1 MSVTDPVSAHPE
13 RAFQILDEPGVGV
26 LVLDRDM
33 QVTWVNA
40 YVADILSTSEE
51 EILGCDAPLVLDTH
65 LVPLLREHES
75 ARGLLAAVRDGIEVP
90 GLELPVQNARGE
102 EQRFVYSSQKIEQEP
117 FMGMWVLRMRDVT
130 GRKVDNASPLPG
142 GCEDQRG
149 VRALHRIS
157 RLIDTPGIPPAELF
171 CEVARVLPSG
181 FPHPKRMGV
190 RITHDDAVYTH
201 RYRETPGKITA
212 DIRENRRRV
221 GSIE

>member
-75 ARGLLAAVRDGIEVP
+75 ARDSSPRCVMGLR
-90 GLELPVQNARGE
+90 
-102 EQRFVYSSQKIEQEP
+102 
-117 FMGMWVLRMRDVT
+117 
-130 GRKVDNASPLPG
+130 
-142 GCEDQRG
+142 C
-149 VRALHRIS
+149 
-157 RLIDTPGIPPAELF
+157 
-171 CEVARVLPSG
+171 RVLNSQCRTHGGRNSG
-181 FPHPKRMGV
+181 LSIP
-190 RITHDDAVYTH
+190 A
-201 RYRETPGKITA
+201 
-212 DIRENRRRV
+212 RR
-221 GSIE
+221 